1 MSTTQ
6 IDLPIARTVSA
17 QQPRLDPRERDRL
30 IRRAKALSWLSLAYM
45 TAEGAIAITAALL
58 AGSVALLG
66 FGLDSA
72 IEALASVIVIWR
84 FTGTRRLSQ
93 DAERHAQR
101 LVAIS
106 FFLLAPY
113 IAQDAIRTLINGEHP
128 HTSWL
133 GIGLSISSIIVM
145 PQLANAKHRIGQRL
159 GSGATTGEGTQN
171 LLCAYLAAGVLDK
184 PRAQRRPRPLVG
196 RSHRR
201 SRYRRPRD
209 QRRPPNLARRQLLH
223 RPPDRHQQHRRLR
236 RRLLSLIRL
245 DLPDPHRATK
255 PEDHD
260 QTEQDA
266 PPPPTITRASL
277 TSSDIQTSHRRKSRQ
292 SSNARKAWHARFA
305 CATGSQ
311 HRRRSHALF
320 GRSPAVIPAASASLL
335 VPEAERQLT
344 VDRRGANTPLG
355 APHSSKRNA
364 APGLDEFRESDEGR
378 SFGALTVP
386 QLVRSESLGSAD
398 QTLGSSRIASEQY

>member
-1 MSTTQ
+1 MSATQ

-45 TAEGAIAITAALL
+45 TAEGAIAIAAALL
-58 AGSVALLG
+58 AGSIALLG

-93 DAERHAQR
+93 DAERHAER

-128 HTSWL
+128 HASWL

-171 LLCAYLAAGVLDK
+171 LLCAYLAAGVL
-184 PRAQRRPRPLVG
+184 V
-196 RSHRR
+196 S
-201 SRYRRPRD
+201 
-209 QRRPPNLARRQLLH
+209 LALNAALGLWWAD
-223 RPPDRHQQHRRLR
+223 PTVALGIAGLAIKEGHQTWRGDSCCTAH
-236 RRLLSLIRL
+236 
-245 DLPDPHRATK
+245 PV
-255 PEDHD
+255 
-260 QTEQDA
+260 
-266 PPPPTITRASL
+266 
-277 TSSDIQTSHRRKSRQ
+277 DIDSTG
-292 SSNARKAWHARFA
+292 A
-305 CATGSQ
+305 CAEDCC
-311 HRRRSHALF
+311 H
-320 GRSPAVIPAASASLL
+320 
-335 VPEAERQLT
+335 
-344 VDRRGANTPLG
+344 
-355 APHSSKRNA
+355 
-364 APGLDEFRESDEGR
+364 
-378 SFGALTVP
+378 
-386 QLVRSESLGSAD
+386 
-398 QTLGSSRIASEQY
+398 